1 MTWRRRCVA
10 SRAASPVAAGRRAE
24 ASSAAGGGEVSLDGA
39 STGRVRWRRGRR
51 GRCGLRRR
59 GGARARWDQ
68 GPARGRAGGQRPR
81 RPSAHRPG
89 VAGAR
94 PVRDGDPAAGR
105 EVDPVVGVGHR
116 LLGTGRRAGERRR
129 RQPCRR
135 LRGRRRL
142 RRWRPGH
149 GSGGRRLVVRRD
161 GRRGKNFGCD
171 QEAGCGDGR
180 EADTQLRRA
189 AGRGRAGGM
198 AGRGAAERHGL
209 PRLVARLRGADPKR

>member
-39 STGRVRWRRGRR
+39 STGASDGA
-51 GRCGLRRR
+51 GAAEAGAGCGAVAAAPALDGIRARPVAVPAGSAR
-59 GGARARWDQ
+59 GARPPTDQ
-68 GPARGRAGGQRPR
+68 VSPARGRYGTVTRP
-81 RPSAHRPG
+81 PG
-89 VAGAR
+89 VKSIRSLAWAIDSSYWTPGWRA
-94 PVRDGDPAAGR
+94 PTPAA
-105 EVDPVVGVGHR
+105 VSP
-116 LLGTGRRAGERRR
+116 AW
-129 RQPCRR
+129 
-135 LRGRRRL
+135 RRL

-149 GSGGRRLVVRRD
+149 RSGGRRPVVRRD
-161 GRRGKNFGCD
+161 GRRSKNFGCD

-180 EADTQLRRA
+180 EAATQLQRA

>member
-39 STGRVRWRRGRR
+39 STGASDGAGAAEGGRR
-51 GRCGLRRR
+51 VPSRRR
-59 GGARARWDQ
+59 PARWDQ
-68 GPARGRAGGQRPR
+68 GPARGRAGGERPR

-105 EVDPVVGVGHR
+105 EVDPVVGVGHQ
-116 LLGTGRRAGERRR
+116 LLVLDAGPESADAGSRVA
-129 RQPCRR
+129 R

-149 GSGGRRLVVRRD
+149 GSGGRWLVVRRD

-189 AGRGRAGGM
+189 ASRGRAGGM